1 MDHERTTHPE
11 QPSVTEQS
19 LLRSISDAEHAVT
32 IAGAIV
38 DYVSARDVR
47 YADKPQAMKRA
58 FDNLVGAIGH
68 ALKSKRSKDSSV
80 TVPPDDTDANP
91 S

>member
-1 MDHERTTHPE
+1 MGHESATHPD

-19 LLRSISDAEHAVT
+19 LSRSISDAEHAVT

-38 DYVSARDVR
+38 DYVSSRDVR
-47 YADKPQAMKRA
+47 YAEKPQAMKRA

-68 ALKSKRSKDSSV
+68 ALKSKYSKDSSV
-80 TVPPDDTDANP
+80 TVPPDNTDANP